1 MTDTISKRSTHSLGF
16 DECAVASDKVVSTRK
31 EARSAH
37 VEISKMEVQ
46 DEGGW
51 REVKNEQR
59 PNPNIPRVFK
69 CVFTYLKHVPGLGAF
84 LTVRQSSPRLRF
96 SCCSVPRDGGSLFL
110 VSRAR
115 LSRRII
121 VDQSLGYSI

>member
-1 MTDTISKRSTHSLGF
+1 MTDTFSEHSTHGLSF
-16 DECAVASDKVVSTRK
+16 NECAVASDKVVSARK

-46 DEGGW
+46 DEGDQERTTPKPGIPPTIVQSSH
-51 REVKNEQR
+51 EVK
-59 PNPNIPRVFK
+59 RVFWSI
-69 CVFTYLKHVPGLGAF
+69 FTCLTHVPGLWAF
-84 LTVRQSSPRLRF
+84 LTALQSSPRLRF
-96 SCCSVPRDGGSLFL
+96 SCCSASRDGGSLFS

-121 VDQSLGYSI
+121 VD